1 MGQNCSNINE
11 NINII
16 LVNVNKKYSTF
27 ININFID
34 ILLELYSSKFDNI
47 EPELLNKYCEIIF
60 KKKANKNDLYNYIK
74 NKLILIF
81 KINKS
86 LLLNNKKLKVIYGN
100 TWNSKITTSYK
111 CHIGSLYYILN
122 ELQSNST
129 ILTNKDLK
137 SYDENYQISFNK
149 IEEFN
154 KSLFIDKLQIT
165 KKEKNML
172 LNI

>member
-1 MGQNCSNINE
+1 M
-11 NINII
+11 
-16 LVNVNKKYSTF
+16 
-27 ININFID
+27 
-34 ILLELYSSKFDNI
+34 
-47 EPELLNKYCEIIF
+47 
-60 KKKANKNDLYNYIK
+60 
-74 NKLILIF
+74 
-81 KINKS
+81 
-86 LLLNNKKLKVIYGN
+86 LLNNKKLKVIYGN